1 MPVTVCF
8 AKRVCEEFL
17 GKESNVSFSNSFDF
31 ITNRKIPYC
40 LYSLILTAGQ
50 ILLKLRVQAE
60 NKLISCPVEIVCF
73 FNFPF
78 VWQSC
83 LFAFPSRPNYVAGLV
98 SKALELF
105 SHSIVT
111 LLRGCK
117 YQSKY
122 GFKEMI
128 SV

>member
-73 FNFPF
+73 S
-78 VWQSC
+78 VC
-83 LFAFPSRPNYVAGLV
+83 VTILFIRL
-98 SKALELF
+98 
-105 SHSIVT
+105 SIQT
-111 LLRGCK
+111 KLCRWT
-117 YQSKY
+117 S
-122 GFKEMI
+122 FE
-128 SV
+128 SP